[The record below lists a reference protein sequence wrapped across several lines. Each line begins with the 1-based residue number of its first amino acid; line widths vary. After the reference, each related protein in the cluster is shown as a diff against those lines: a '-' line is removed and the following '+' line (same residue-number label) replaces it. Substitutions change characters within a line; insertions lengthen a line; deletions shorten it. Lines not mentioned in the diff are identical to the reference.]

1 MTPLIAKLVWRAGVI
16 GWYVIRYPYARR
28 SRRIPSLVRR
38 NPKLES
44 LLLLISAIGLG
55 IIPAV
60 YVMSGL
66 PRAADY
72 HFREWQGWLGMFVF
86 GMALVLFRLSHKQLG
101 RNWSVTL
108 EVRDQHALVT
118 KGVYSRIRHPMYA
131 AFWLWAFAQAL
142 LLPNW
147 FAGGAGIVG
156 FGMLFFV
163 RVGAEETL
171 MLEKFGDA
179 YHQYMKH
186 TWRIL
191 PGIY

>member
-1 MTPLIAKLVWRAGVI
+1 MSPLIAKLVWLAGIIV
-16 GWYVIRYPYARR
+16 WYVIRYPYARR
-28 SRRIPSLVRR
+28 SRRMPSLVRQ

-60 YVMSGL
+60 YVISGW
-66 PRAADY
+66 PKAADY
-72 HFREWQGWLGMFVF
+72 HFREWQGWLGMLVF

-108 EVRDQHALVT
+108 EVRDQHTLVT

-147 FAGGAGIVG
+147 FAGVAGIVG
-156 FGMLFFV
+156 FGTLFFV
-163 RVGAEETL
+163 RVGAEEKL
-171 MLEKFGDA
+171 MLERFGNA
-179 YHQYMKH
+179 YDQYMKH